1 MGAERR
7 PVDQDRDKVSGRADY
22 GHPDEGGAMPERED
36 QPSVEDVEA
45 LAESDRHAREERVS
59 DVRVVEQESGGTLQ
73 AESLAAH
80 EDGAEVS
87 LDDEL
92 PGGEA

>member
-1 MGAERR
+1 MKE
-7 PVDQDRDKVSGRADY
+7 
-22 GHPDEGGAMPERED
+22 GAMPERED

-45 LAESDRHAREERVS
+45 LAESDRQAREERVS
-59 DVRVVEQESGGTLQ
+59 DVRVVEQESAGTLQ

-80 EDGAEVS
+80 EDDAQVTVE
-87 LDDEL
+87 DEL